1 MAILPVYLY
10 DHPVLRKKTTPVA
23 EITQEVQDLVENMLE
38 TMYNAPGIGL
48 AANQVGSH
56 HRLFVCD
63 ISEDGNEPLI
73 LINPTILEFFG
84 DDTEMEEG
92 CLSLPNLRDIVVRP
106 DGIKVEFQDIEG
118 NKREMEVDGLLS
130 RVMQHEIDHLE
141 GTYFYERLSPVRK
154 ARSFATLKRIA
165 RGLEGAEYPVQ
176 QAPTTS
182 GRR

>member
-10 DHPVLRKKTTPVA
+10 DHPVLKKKTIPVQ
-23 EITQEVQDLVENMLE
+23 EISDEIKELTSNMLE

-48 AANQVGSH
+48 AANQVGET

-73 LINPTILEFFG
+73 VINPSIKEFFG

-92 CLSLPNLRDIVVRP
+92 CLSLPNLRDNVIRP
-106 DGIKVEFQDIEG
+106 DGIVLEFLDIEG
-118 NKREMEVDGLLS
+118 NQREMKVDGLLS

-141 GTYFYERLSPVRK
+141 GMYFFERLSPVRK
-154 ARSFATLKRIA
+154 ARSYAMLKRIA
-165 RGLEGAEYPVQ
+165 RGIEGAEYPVEPGSRK
-176 QAPTTS
+176 AT
-182 GRR
+182 R